1 MESNPSPSGS
11 GRAAP
16 ASLSWRAGAA
26 AALHRATLQA
36 RWFKPACW
44 ILALLPAVDLVWR
57 AFTVQLG
64 PDPEHALIWA
74 TGRWALRLL
83 LLTLAITPLRQ
94 LTGWS
99 EWARLRR
106 MLGLWAFAYALL
118 HFTCYLWLVNG
129 FSIVSVLHDTSR
141 HPFVLAGLVA
151 LSMMVPLAAT
161 SRNAVIRRMGAKRW
175 RALHRLVYLVAPV
188 AVFHAWW
195 GQLAKNHTGQPK
207 LYAAILCVLLGWRAW
222 RWLRARREHARPALN
237 AVAAGVRRR
246 TAR

>member
-1 MESNPSPSGS
+1 M
-11 GRAAP
+11 AAKRLAVP
-16 ASLSWRAGAA
+16 PLKAA
-26 AALHRATLQA
+26 V
-36 RWFKPACW
+36 F
-44 ILALLPAVDLVWR
+44 LLCLVPLFWLVWQG
-57 AFTVQLG
+57 FYGGLG
-64 PDPEHALIWA
+64 ANPIQALERRL
-74 TGRWALRLL
+74 GVWALRFLL
-83 LLTLAITPLRQ
+83 IALAVTPVRQ
-94 LTGWS
+94 MTGWS
-99 EWARLRR
+99 ALARLRR